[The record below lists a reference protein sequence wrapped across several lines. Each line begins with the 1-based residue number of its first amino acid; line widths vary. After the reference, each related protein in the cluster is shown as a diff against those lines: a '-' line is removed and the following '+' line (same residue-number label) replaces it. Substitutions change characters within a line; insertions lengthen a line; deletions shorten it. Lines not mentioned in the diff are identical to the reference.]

1 MEEYISRVE
10 QKYKN
15 KGYKK
20 LLALVKEGAL
30 IKSKEKQIERWKP
43 NFMEMLSSSVLQ
55 ESNTCE
61 ISDNILYLQ

>member
-30 IKSKEKQIERWKP
+30 IKSKEKQIERWK
-43 NFMEMLSSSVLQ
+43 
-55 ESNTCE
+55 SNLWKC
-61 ISDNILYLQ
+61 